1 MSEAIAMKSATPAAR
16 RPMEVVIAGKIVS
29 QRRHENKQYT
39 VIRCPAADEYSNP
52 STVEVR
58 SQARLGDVEQFV
70 ELDVRISGTLRSFGY
85 TDKNTGEQRRGSE
98 GKVFLDVIE

>member
-1 MSEAIAMKSATPAAR
+1 MKSATPAAR

-70 ELDVRISGTLRSFGY
+70 ELDVRVSGTLRSFNY
-85 TDKNTGEQRRGSE
+85 VKDGEQRKGTE